1 MVVVWKLLFSIKIK
15 DGSKYIRIRYISV
28 LKISHQVVRD
38 SYTVGCGGTRRY
50 FRDVVVNWS
59 YIVYYIVFGGILMI
73 KLCFK
78 PLIENRVILC

>member
-1 MVVVWKLLFSIKIK
+1 MVIVWKLLFSIKIK

-50 FRDVVVNWS
+50 FRDVVVN
-59 YIVYYIVFGGILMI
+59 
-73 KLCFK
+73 
-78 PLIENRVILC
+78 